1 MRPRL
6 VRSSGVAKRCA
17 SATVGQMRPTV
28 PGIDDGMR
36 RQLVARFGAGVDA
49 WLDELPHLLDSL
61 ATRWQVELGAVI
73 PQGRMSVV
81 LRCLMP
87 DGQPAVLKVSPD
99 KERVANEAAALEK
112 WRTAHTPSVYAVDES
127 AGALLLEAIEPGTP
141 LIDSSS
147 YPPLES
153 VADLLTSLHA
163 TGVPDL
169 SYASLAQRVSY
180 LFDMASRTYAR
191 RPELADVLSKDLYE
205 RGRRL
210 ATRLAE
216 QVPPTAL
223 LHGDLTPRNILDGGT
238 ERGLVAI
245 DPAPCL
251 GDDLSF
257 DAVDLLLWQ
266 ADDVDVIVARAE
278 ELAPAIDADGNRLL
292 DWCIAFAGM
301 VALELA
307 EADDTPTKRIEA
319 LASLAARASTD

>member
-1 MRPRL
+1 MH
-6 VRSSGVAKRCA
+6 
-17 SATVGQMRPTV
+17 PTV
-28 PGIDDGMR
+28 PSIDDGMR
-36 RQLVARFGAGVDA
+36 RRLVARFGAGVDA
-49 WLDELPHLLDSL
+49 WLDELPHVLGYL

-81 LRCLMP
+81 VRCLMP
-87 DGQPAVLKVSPD
+87 DGRPAVLKVSPD
-99 KERVANEAAALEK
+99 KERLANEAAALGR
-112 WRTAHTPSVYAVDES
+112 WGTAHTPSVYAVDEN
-127 AGALLLEAIEPGTP
+127 AGALVLEAIEPGTP
-141 LIDSSS
+141 LIESSS
-147 YPPLES
+147 YPRLES

-169 SYASLAQRVSY
+169 SYPSLAQRVSY

-191 RPELADVLSKDLYE
+191 RPDLAAVLSKVLYE
-205 RGRRL
+205 RGWRL
-210 ATRLAE
+210 AARLVE
-216 QVPPTAL
+216 HVPTTAL

-278 ELAPAIDADGNRLL
+278 ELAPAIDADVNRIL
-292 DWCIAFAGM
+292 DWCTAFAGM

-307 EADDTPTKRIEA
+307 EADDSPTKHIEA
-319 LASLAARASTD
+319 LASLAARAPTD